1 MAKNKKLTEAEQTA
15 AETEV
20 KQAKAEVVA
29 NKKTPKASKKAKSE
43 KKGGIGK
50 KFKETAS
57 ELKKVNWP
65 TFSQVVKK
73 TGVVLAVVIIFAV
86 VLFGIHYLLGLLF
99 NWLTSAIAG

>member
-1 MAKNKKLTEAEQTA
+1 MAKNKKLTQAEQTA
-15 AETEV
+15 TETEV

-29 NKKTPKASKKAKSE
+29 NKKAPKAKKVKAE